1 MKKNKA
7 LKITVI
13 IAFSLVVVIGLGILV
28 DELVWLAIDKKHFS
42 FIGYPWNK
50 SDEEF
55 DFSVVDI
62 LVKEEYRERYNQRGF
77 TVEDLEWDNVEKIE
91 YWAYG
96 YETDGNR
103 FLRIVVYLKKAGSKN
118 CRRACLHFNKLDF
131 VDFSREHAD
140 QTVC

>member
-13 IAFSLVVVIGLGILV
+13 IAVSLVVVIGLGILV
-28 DELVWLAIDKKHFS
+28 DELIWLAIDKKHFS

-118 CRRACLHFNKLDF
+118 CRRACLRFMELDF
-131 VDFSREHAD
+131 VRAVFAHAD

>member
-13 IAFSLVVVIGLGILV
+13 IAVSLVVVIGLGILV

-62 LVKEEYRERYNQRGF
+62 LVKEEYRERYNQEEF

>member
-13 IAFSLVVVIGLGILV
+13 IAVSLVVVIGLGILV

-62 LVKEEYRERYNQRGF
+62 LVKEEYRERYNQEEF

-91 YWAYG
+91 YWGYG
-96 YETDGNR
+96 YAPNGSEFMR
-103 FLRIVVYLKKAGSKN
+103 IAVFLKRGGSKN

-131 VDFSREHAD
+131 VDFSREHG
-140 QTVC
+140 TITIG

>member
-13 IAFSLVVVIGLGILV
+13 IAVSLVVVIGLGILV
-28 DELVWLAIDKKHFS
+28 DELIWLAIDKKHFS

-62 LVKEEYRERYNQRGF
+62 LVKEEYRERYNQSGF

>member
-13 IAFSLVVVIGLGILV
+13 IAVSLVVVIGLGILV

-50 SDEEF
+50 SGDEY

>member
-28 DELVWLAIDKKHFS
+28 DELIWLAIDKKHFS

-62 LVKEEYRERYNQRGF
+62 LVKEEYRERYNQEEF

-103 FLRIVVYLKKAGSKN
+103 FLRIVVFLKKGGSKN

>member
-13 IAFSLVVVIGLGILV
+13 IAVSLVVVIGLGILV

-103 FLRIVVYLKKAGSKN
+103 YLRIAVFLKRGGSKN

-131 VDFSREHAD
+131 VDFSREHG
-140 QTVC
+140 TITIG

>member
-13 IAFSLVVVIGLGILV
+13 IAISLVVVIGLGILV

-50 SDEEF
+50 SDEEC

>member
-103 FLRIVVYLKKAGSKN
+103 FLRIVVFLKKGGSKN

>member
-13 IAFSLVVVIGLGILV
+13 IAVSLVVVIGLGILV

-103 FLRIVVYLKKAGSKN
+103 FLRIVVFLKKGGSKN

>member
-13 IAFSLVVVIGLGILV
+13 IAVSLVVVIGLGILV
-28 DELVWLAIDKKHFS
+28 DELIWLAIDKKHFS

-77 TVEDLEWDNVEKIE
+77 TVEDREWDNVEKIE

-103 FLRIVVYLKKAGSKN
+103 FLRIVVFLKKGGSKN

-131 VDFSREHAD
+131 VRAVFTNKDK
-140 QTVC
+140 TVC

>member
-1 MKKNKA
+1 MRKNKA

-13 IAFSLVVVIGLGILV
+13 IAVSLVVVIGLGILV

-131 VDFSREHAD
+131 VDFSREHG
-140 QTVC
+140 TITIG

>member
-13 IAFSLVVVIGLGILV
+13 IAVSLVVVIGLGILV

-42 FIGYPWNK
+42 EIGYPWNK

-103 FLRIVVYLKKAGSKN
+103 YLRIAVFLKRGGSKN

-131 VDFSREHAD
+131 VDFSREHG
-140 QTVC
+140 TITIG

>member
-1 MKKNKA
+1 
-7 LKITVI
+7 
-13 IAFSLVVVIGLGILV
+13 SLVVVIGLGILV

>member
-13 IAFSLVVVIGLGILV
+13 IAVSLVVVIGLGILV
-28 DELVWLAIDKKHFS
+28 DELIWLAIDKKHFS

-62 LVKEEYRERYNQRGF
+62 LVKEEYRERYNQEEF

>member
-13 IAFSLVVVIGLGILV
+13 IAVSLVVVIGLGILV

-42 FIGYPWNK
+42 EIGYPWNK

-55 DFSVVDI
+55 DFNVVDI

-103 FLRIVVYLKKAGSKN
+103 YLRIAVFLKRGGSKN

-131 VDFSREHAD
+131 VDFSREHG
-140 QTVC
+140 TITIG

>member
-13 IAFSLVVVIGLGILV
+13 IAVSLVVVIGLGILV

-131 VDFSREHAD
+131 VDFSREHG
-140 QTVC
+140 TITIG

>member
-28 DELVWLAIDKKHFS
+28 DELIWLAIDKKHFS

-103 FLRIVVYLKKAGSKN
+103 FLRIVVFLKKGGSKN

>member
-13 IAFSLVVVIGLGILV
+13 IAVSLVVVIGLGILV

-42 FIGYPWNK
+42 EIGYTWNK
-50 SDEEF
+50 SADEY

-62 LVKEEYRERYNQRGF
+62 YIKEEYRERYNQRGF

-103 FLRIVVYLKKAGSKN
+103 FLRIVVFLKKGGSKN
-118 CRRACLHFNKLDF
+118 CRRACLHFTELDF
-131 VDFSREHAD
+131 VKYAHEYAQ

>member
-13 IAFSLVVVIGLGILV
+13 IAVSLVVVIGLGILV

>member
-13 IAFSLVVVIGLGILV
+13 IAVSLVVVIGLGILV
-28 DELVWLAIDKKHFS
+28 DELIWLAIDKKHFS

-62 LVKEEYRERYNQRGF
+62 LVKEEYRERYNQEEF

-103 FLRIVVYLKKAGSKN
+103 YLRIAVFLKRGGSKN

-131 VDFSREHAD
+131 VDFSREHG
-140 QTVC
+140 TITIG

>member
-13 IAFSLVVVIGLGILV
+13 IAVSLVVVIGLGILV
-28 DELVWLAIDKKHFS
+28 DELIWLAIDKKHFS

-103 FLRIVVYLKKAGSKN
+103 FLRIVVFLKKGGSKN

>member
-13 IAFSLVVVIGLGILV
+13 IAVSLVVVIGLGILV

-42 FIGYPWNK
+42 EIGYPWNK
-50 SDEEF
+50 PDDEF
-55 DFSVVDI
+55 DFSIVDI
-62 LVKEEYRERYNQRGF
+62 LVKEEYRERYNQEEF

-91 YWAYG
+91 YWG
-96 YETDGNR
+96 YWQTTNGFR
-103 FLRIVVYLKKAGSKN
+103 FMRIAVFLKRGGSKN

-131 VDFSREHAD
+131 VRAVFAHAD

>member
-13 IAFSLVVVIGLGILV
+13 IAVSLVVVIGLGILV
-28 DELVWLAIDKKHFS
+28 DELIWLAIDKKHFS
-42 FIGYPWNK
+42 EIGYPWNK
-50 SDEEF
+50 PGDEY

>member
-1 MKKNKA
+1 M
-7 LKITVI
+7 
-13 IAFSLVVVIGLGILV
+13 
-28 DELVWLAIDKKHFS
+28 
-42 FIGYPWNK
+42 
-50 SDEEF
+50 
-55 DFSVVDI
+55 
-62 LVKEEYRERYNQRGF
+62 KEEYRERYNQRGF

-103 FLRIVVYLKKAGSKN
+103 FLRIVVFLKKGGSKN

>member
-13 IAFSLVVVIGLGILV
+13 IAVSLVVVIGLGILV

-62 LVKEEYRERYNQRGF
+62 LVKEEYRERYNQEEF

-103 FLRIVVYLKKAGSKN
+103 YLRIAVFLKRGGSKN